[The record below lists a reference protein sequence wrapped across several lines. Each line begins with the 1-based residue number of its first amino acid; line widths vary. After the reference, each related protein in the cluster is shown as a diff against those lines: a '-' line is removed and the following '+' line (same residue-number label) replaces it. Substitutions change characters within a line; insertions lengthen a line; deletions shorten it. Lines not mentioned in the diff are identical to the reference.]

1 MKKAI
6 VVLAVLAAAG
16 VAQADL
22 ITIWQ
27 DDFSSGLSAYT
38 QIYPSL
44 PVMVDEAKGNA
55 SPSIHFGAG
64 TVEDPASARRMY
76 LNIGQW
82 DGSDDY
88 PLKLEFD
95 VNLEAVNWFTR
106 EYVELRSYEGG
117 AYNSG
122 GLLNLLAVGA
132 TSSAVDTAM
141 MNNRILYGRA
151 PEPAWSNYAS
161 LTRQNVVDA
170 GWVTLTTLIKSNT
183 VEFWVDGTL
192 DSVSNI
198 RAGEIWDSV
207 VIGSGLSS
215 ATDMWIDNLT
225 ISIVPE
231 PATLAFLALGGLFL
245 ARRRR

>member
-1 MKKAI
+1 MKKTI

-22 ITIWQ
+22 LTILE
-27 DDFSSGLSAYT
+27 DDFSSGLGAFT
-38 QIYPSL
+38 QMYPAM

-55 SPSIHFGAG
+55 APSIHFGAG
-64 TVEDPASARRMY
+64 AENPASSRRMY
-76 LNIGQW
+76 ANIGMW
-82 DGSDDY
+82 DGSDDF

-95 VNLEAVNWFTR
+95 VNLDSVNWFTR
-106 EYVELRSYEGG
+106 EYIELRSYEGG
-117 AYNSG
+117 EYNSG
-122 GLLNLLAVGA
+122 GLLNLLAIGA
-132 TSSAVDTAM
+132 TSSGVNTTM

-151 PEPAWSNYAS
+151 PEPAWYDYAS

-198 RAGEIWDSV
+198 RAGELWDSV

-215 ATDMWIDNLT
+215 ATDMWIDNLK

-231 PATLAFLALGGLFL
+231 PATLAFLALGGFFL